1 MRSTLGT
8 LRSPLSVALL
18 AASLLLVAPSSA
30 RAADTSSDSA
40 SGAASGTPPSVCDLA
55 PLPSSAALTTLRAR
69 IASAATQKVRLLALG
84 SSTTYGMDL
93 DSLSERWPDR
103 FMQGLADRGVN
114 ASPISL
120 GQLDPKVLSQAPG
133 AVMVDGAVPGA
144 LAETSLA
151 EDLPGLLASEL
162 SGNGPTI
169 VLHMI
174 GANDYWL
181 QDPPALFGTALS
193 ATAAAL
199 DVQPVRPIQ
208 VFISTYRDPAT
219 TDPKIPWSAYSDQ
232 MRAVAAQDPTHRIFL
247 DLAPWFDAAGV
258 PGADPE
264 GLLDSGGVHPSV
276 AGQQTMADLILRA
289 LGYGC

>member
-1 MRSTLGT
+1 MRSALGT
-8 LRSPLSVALL
+8 LRPALL
-18 AASLLLVAPSSA
+18 GAMSSVTLAAALVVIGPASAQAAEAAPP
-30 RAADTSSDSA
+30 T
-40 SGAASGTPPSVCDLA
+40 VCDLA
-55 PLPSSAALTTLRAR
+55 PLPGSAALSTLRSR
-69 IASAATQKVRLLALG
+69 IASATTRKVRLLALG

-93 DSLSERWPDR
+93 DSPSQRWPDR

-114 ASPISL
+114 ASPRTL
-120 GQLDPKVLSQAPG
+120 GQFDTGLFSQAPG

-144 LAETSLA
+144 LAETSLVEA
-151 EDLPGLLASEL
+151 LPGLLGSEL

-181 QDPPALFGTALS
+181 QDPPLVFGTALS

-219 TDPKIPWSAYSDQ
+219 TDPTIPWSAYSDQ
-232 MRAVAAQDPTHRIFL
+232 MRAVAAQDPAHRLFL
-247 DLAPWFDAAGV
+247 DLTPWFDAAGV
-258 PGADPE
+258 PGSDPE
-264 GLLDSGGVHPSV
+264 GLLDAGGVHPSV
-276 AGQQTMADLILRA
+276 AGQQMLADLILQA

>member
-1 MRSTLGT
+1 MRSALGT
-8 LRSPLSVALL
+8 LCLPLSAAAL
-18 AASLLLVAPSSA
+18 AASLLLVSPGSA
-30 RAADTSSDSA
+30 GAVEAVPAAA
-40 SGAASGTPPSVCDLA
+40 TPTVCDLA
-55 PLPSSAALTTLRAR
+55 PLPSSPALTTLRSR
-69 IASAATQKVRLLALG
+69 IASAATERVRLLALG

-93 DSLSERWPDR
+93 DSPSERWPDR

-114 ASPISL
+114 ASPVSL
-120 GQLDPKVLSQAPG
+120 GQFDTALFSQAAG

-144 LAETSLA
+144 LAETSLVEA
-151 EDLPGLLASEL
+151 LPGLLASEL

-181 QDPPALFGTALS
+181 QDSPVVFGAALS

-219 TDPKIPWSAYSDQ
+219 TDPRIPWSAYSDQ
-232 MRAVAAQDPTHRIFL
+232 MRAVAAQDPSHRIFL
-247 DLAPWFDAAGV
+247 DLAPWFDAAEV

-276 AGQQTMADLILRA
+276 AGQQALADLILRA

>member
-1 MRSTLGT
+1 MRSALGPLRTLM
-8 LRSPLSVALL
+8 VAALVT
-18 AASLLLVAPSSA
+18 ASLLLVAPGPV
-30 RAADTSSDSA
+30 RADTA
-40 SGAASGTPPSVCDLA
+40 GLPTACDLP
-55 PLPSSAALTTLRAR
+55 PLPASPALTTLRSR
-69 IASAATQKVRLLALG
+69 IASAATGKVRLLALG

-93 DSLSERWPDR
+93 DSPSQRWPDR

-114 ASPISL
+114 ASPTTL
-120 GQLDPKVLSQAPG
+120 GQFDTGLFSQAPG

-151 EDLPGLLASEL
+151 EALPGVLASEL

-181 QDPPALFGTALS
+181 QDSPAVFGTALS

-219 TDPKIPWSAYSDQ
+219 TDPRIPWSAYSDQ
-232 MRAVAAQDPTHRIFL
+232 MKAVAAQDPSHRIFL
-247 DLAPWFDAAGV
+247 GLAPWFDDAQV

-276 AGQQTMADLILRA
+276 AGQQMLADLILRA

>member
-1 MRSTLGT
+1 MRSALGT
-8 LRSPLSVALL
+8 LPSPFAAAVL
-18 AASLLLVAPSSA
+18 ATSLLLVAPGSA
-30 RAADTSSDSA
+30 RANTTDPTA
-40 SGAASGTPPSVCDLA
+40 SPTVCDLA
-55 PLPSSAALTTLRAR
+55 PLPPSSALTALRSR
-69 IASAATQKVRLLALG
+69 IASADTSKVRILALG

-93 DSLSERWPDR
+93 DSPSERWPDR
-103 FMQGLADRGVN
+103 FMQGLADRGIN
-114 ASPISL
+114 ASPVSL
-120 GQLDPKVLSQAPG
+120 GQFDTGLFSQAPG

-144 LAETSLA
+144 LAETSLV
-151 EDLPGLLASEL
+151 ETLPGLLASEL

-181 QDPPALFGTALS
+181 QDSPLVFGAALS
-193 ATAAAL
+193 ATATAL
-199 DVQPVRPIQ
+199 DIQPVRPIQ

-232 MRAVAAQDPTHRIFL
+232 MKQVAAQDPSHRIFL
-247 DLAPWFDAAGV
+247 DLAPWFDAAQV

-276 AGQQTMADLILRA
+276 AGQQAMADLILRA